1 MTIEDAEK
9 LTIPKYIAE
18 RIRKAD
24 LKEHTTPDKHLR
36 FYAYLALW
44 KRKELIKITVAA
56 KHYRKKLYM
65 KIVAIH
71 AVHANKCFLKDLEYN
86 YMGAM
91 LSCGLV
97 RRRLAKIRQ
106 MVRTRLVMG

>member
-71 AVHANKCFLKDLEYN
+71 AVLLFA
-86 YMGAM
+86 
-91 LSCGLV
+91 LSNNSLYLFALSPSEV
-97 RRRLAKIRQ
+97 L
-106 MVRTRLVMG
+106 